1 MNKTT
6 DKCIPEKILT
16 EYFNFIK
23 LIGFPENKMSIIQ
36 IKKEIPSI
44 SNCPDSI
51 IKIKLKPLESWK
63 RDKEGNLMYDM
74 SL

>member
-1 MNKTT
+1 
-6 DKCIPEKILT
+6 
-16 EYFNFIK
+16 
-23 LIGFPENKMSIIQ
+23 MSIIQ